1 MVVTNTTELPLELMM
16 LHQHVTSI
24 LLVQKIQDLGGY
36 HVVLGQTLVSVWV
49 MMKEKSCVMI
59 STTM

>member
-16 LHQHVTSI
+16 LNQHVTSI
-24 LLVQKIQDLGGY
+24 LLVTKIQDLGGC
-36 HVVLGQTLVSVWV
+36 HVVIGQTLVSVWV
-49 MMKEKSCVMI
+49 TMKEKSFVMI